1 MFLPFLPLLLAV
13 LLLSWIQ
20 SQPAA
25 NPEPLLGWPL
35 PIVLAGIVAAGAVL
49 AQGFRRMQGALDRSS
64 RAARFDL
71 PRMAVLGLWVA
82 AVELEVLHLRLA
94 EQFPEALANEGAFSI
109 LILTYWLADAMAA
122 TPVSRWDEEGRRLK
136 LAKVQSH
143 LRLQLPLLI
152 LGGGQ
157 ALLLLAMQAIPWL
170 PASGMLGL
178 LPVLLSI
185 GGLLVLAPP
194 VIIGCW
200 KTQTLED
207 GPERNL
213 IEKELHHAGTSVA
226 SIRLWPEEILS
237 SKTAGVIGLLPRF
250 RYLLISPGLLS
261 SLSEEELRAVVAHE
275 SGHLR
280 RWHLLFFAIAFLGFL
295 ELLLLGSVSTNM
307 VGWWQN
313 WEVPPWAE
321 GAAAVVA
328 LLLFLRF
335 GLGFVSRQFERQ
347 ADCHALERVGLRPF
361 AQALLKVS
369 WLNGIDPE
377 QPNWHHY
384 GVLQRLRFLSE
395 CEERPELRKQHHQRV
410 WRVKG
415 VLLAGALVM
424 FAANAY
430 FMSDDARIR
439 LLSHYLASEISVP
452 EEEHAAVMVRLAD
465 SLYFEKELER
475 AERWYRRSLVLRPD
489 SPHALNNLAWLL
501 TERYGDDPERI
512 RESVLLAQQALDQHK
527 RAFIWDTLAEGYW
540 RLGQWQQA
548 LEAAERAW
556 SQAQSQ
562 TPPLPEE
569 NLRYYKERLEVF
581 RMR

>member
-35 PIVLAGIVAAGAVL
+35 PVVLAGIVAAGAVL

-170 PASGMLGL
+170 PDSGMLGL

-213 IEKELHHAGTSVA
+213 IEKELHHAGTPVA

-410 WRVKG
+410 LRVKG

-452 EEEHAAVMVRLAD
+452 EEEHAAVMIRLAD